1 MLSLFDRTDRAM
13 IVSRLRVDRTLYLLL
28 IPGIAFYLVFRYW
41 PMYGV
46 LIAFK
51 EFSIPRGILGS
62 RWAGLKYFRKFFET
76 PEAWALIRNTLMI
89 NLYQLLFAFPA
100 PIILASLFNELR
112 HVVFKRTVQTV
123 SYLPHFI
130 STVIIAGM
138 VVNFL
143 SPSSG
148 IVNVFLTRVVGLEK
162 PVFFMAEPRWFR
174 AIYVASDIWQGVGWG
189 TIIYLA
195 ALAGVNPE
203 LYEAARIDGA
213 GRWQQYWNVTFVA
226 LIPITVMMLIL
237 RIGQMMQLG
246 PEKVILLYNPLIYET
261 ADIIS
266 TYVYRRGLLQADYS
280 YAAAVDLFQSAI
292 GFVLVVMANRVARA
306 TTEGGLW

>member
-1 MLSLFDRTDRAM
+1 M
-13 IVSRLRVDRTLYLLL
+13 
-28 IPGIAFYLVFRYW
+28 
-41 PMYGV
+41 
-46 LIAFK
+46 
-51 EFSIPRGILGS
+51 
-62 RWAGLKYFRKFFET
+62 
-76 PEAWALIRNTLMI
+76 
-89 NLYQLLFAFPA
+89 
-100 PIILASLFNELR
+100 
-112 HVVFKRTVQTV
+112 
-123 SYLPHFI
+123 
-130 STVIIAGM
+130 
-138 VVNFL
+138 
-143 SPSSG
+143 
-148 IVNVFLTRVVGLEK
+148 
-162 PVFFMAEPRWFR
+162 
-174 AIYVASDIWQGVGWG
+174 GWG

-213 GRWQQYWNVTFVA
+213 SRWQQYWNVTFVA

-237 RIGQMMQLG
+237 RVGQMMQLG

-292 GFVLVVMANRVARA
+292 GFALIVMANRVARA

>member
-1 MLSLFDRTDRAM
+1 MGFYHFRSFFTGF
-13 IVSRLRVDRTLYLLL
+13 YFWPLL
-28 IPGIAFYLVFRYW
+28 
-41 PMYGV
+41 
-46 LIAFK
+46 
-51 EFSIPRGILGS
+51 
-62 RWAGLKYFRKFFET
+62 
-76 PEAWALIRNTLMI
+76 RNTLLLG
-89 NLYQLLFAFPA
+89 LYSLLAGFAV
-100 PIILASLFNELR
+100 PIVFTLLLNEVR
-112 HVVFKRTVQTV
+112 FQPYKRFVQTV

-148 IVNVFLTRVVGLEK
+148 IVNAFLTQVVGLPK
-162 PVFFMAEPRWFR
+162 PLFFMAEPGWFR

-195 ALAGVNPE
+195 ALSGINPE

-213 GRWQQYWNVTFVA
+213 SRWQQYWHVTFVA

-237 RIGQMMQLG
+237 RVGQMMQLG
-246 PEKVILLYNPLIYET
+246 PEKVLLLYNPLIYET

-292 GFVLVVMANRVARA
+292 GFVLVVMANRVARS